1 MRKFLLILSISLFA
15 VNAYAVDFE
24 TLYCYDG
31 NIDENFYKAENT
43 GECISFIHNESGN
56 IGAKICT
63 YKGSS
68 INDVY
73 KKVMKAETYGAKYPE
88 NIPTSDYNKNGLVV
102 KYMGKNK
109 VKVTYNQVEGYA
121 GFDFIINHD
130 AKTKENAVTICN
142 QQG

>member
-1 MRKFLLILSISLFA
+1 M
-15 VNAYAVDFE
+15 
-24 TLYCYDG
+24 
-31 NIDENFYKAENT
+31 
-43 GECISFIHNESGN
+43 
-56 IGAKICT
+56 
-63 YKGSS
+63 
-68 INDVY
+68 
-73 KKVMKAETYGAKYPE
+73 KVV
-88 NIPTSDYNKNGLVV
+88 ILVV

>member
-1 MRKFLLILSISLFA
+1 M
-15 VNAYAVDFE
+15 
-24 TLYCYDG
+24 
-31 NIDENFYKAENT
+31 
-43 GECISFIHNESGN
+43 
-56 IGAKICT
+56 
-63 YKGSS
+63 
-68 INDVY
+68 Y

-130 AKTKENAVTICN
+130 AKTKKKNATLIRMSEKLIFPFFCKHNKTCSVLLGCN
-142 QQG
+142 M

>member
-1 MRKFLLILSISLFA
+1 M
-15 VNAYAVDFE
+15 
-24 TLYCYDG
+24 
-31 NIDENFYKAENT
+31 
-43 GECISFIHNESGN
+43 
-56 IGAKICT
+56 
-63 YKGSS
+63 
-68 INDVY
+68 Y

-88 NIPTSDYNKNGLVV
+88 NIPTSDYNKPTSDYNKNGLVV

>member
-1 MRKFLLILSISLFA
+1 
-15 VNAYAVDFE
+15 
-24 TLYCYDG
+24 
-31 NIDENFYKAENT
+31 
-43 GECISFIHNESGN
+43 
-56 IGAKICT
+56 
-63 YKGSS
+63 
-68 INDVY
+68 
-73 KKVMKAETYGAKYPE
+73 MKAETYGAKYPENIPTGAKYPE

>member
-1 MRKFLLILSISLFA
+1 M
-15 VNAYAVDFE
+15 
-24 TLYCYDG
+24 
-31 NIDENFYKAENT
+31 
-43 GECISFIHNESGN
+43 
-56 IGAKICT
+56 
-63 YKGSS
+63 
-68 INDVY
+68 Y

-102 KYMGKNK
+102 KYMEKNK

>member
-1 MRKFLLILSISLFA
+1 MRKFLLVLSISLFA
-15 VNAYAVDFE
+15 VNAYAVEFE

-31 NIDENFYKAENT
+31 SMDERLYQAKKA
-43 GECISFIHNESGN
+43 GECISYIHNESGN

-88 NIPTSDYNKNGLVV
+88 NIPASDYNKNGLVV

-130 AKTKENAVTICN
+130 EKTKDNAVTICN